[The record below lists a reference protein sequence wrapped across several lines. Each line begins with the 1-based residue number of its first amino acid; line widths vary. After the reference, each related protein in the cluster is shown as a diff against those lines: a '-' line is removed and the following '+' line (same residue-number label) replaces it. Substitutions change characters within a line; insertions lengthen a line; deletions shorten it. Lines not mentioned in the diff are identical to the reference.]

1 MKRLLALFAVI
12 VVIGG
17 CTSSENVDAA
27 KVLRDGGAAMGQLK
41 SANATLKL
49 TKGTVT
55 IQTFKLVSAKTSV
68 RLPSESDTIYT
79 VKEQDVSFGLQVVI
93 VPGHVYLHVP
103 FSHFQEVTGPDAQA
117 FPDMA
122 KLFDPMTGLP
132 AVIPQGTDPKYVS
145 TEQVDGQDCYQ
156 IHTTYTAAEVRSLI
170 SELDSSGP
178 VDAHVWVGTSD
189 HLIRKAVLSGAF
201 GDNGTDATVEVNIS
215 SFNGPVVIT
224 SPTP

>member
-1 MKRLLALFAVI
+1 MKQLIALLAIAV
-12 VVIGG
+12 VCA
-17 CTSSENVDAA
+17 CTSGQNVNAA
-27 KVLRDGGAAMGQLK
+27 QVLKDGGAAMGQLK

-49 TKGTVT
+49 TKGIIT

-79 VKEQDVSFGLQVVI
+79 VKQEDISFGLEVVI

-122 KLFDPMTGLP
+122 KMFDPTTGLP
-132 AVIPQGTDPKYVS
+132 AVIPQGTNPKYVS
-145 TEQVDGQDCYQ
+145 TDQVDGKDCYQ
-156 IHTTYTAAEVRSLI
+156 IATTYTASQVHSLI

-189 HLIRKAVLSGAF
+189 HLVRKAVLKGAF
-201 GDNGTDATVEVNIS
+201 GDNGTDATVEVSIS
-215 SFNGPVVIT
+215 AFNGPVVIS

>member
-1 MKRLLALFAVI
+1 MKHLIALLATAV
-12 VVIGG
+12 VCA
-17 CTSSENVDAA
+17 CTSGQNVNAA
-27 KVLRDGGAAMGQLK
+27 QVLKDGGAAMGRLT

-49 TKGTVT
+49 TKGTIT

-79 VKEQDVSFGLQVVI
+79 VKEEDVSFGLEVVI

-103 FSHFQEVTGPDAQA
+103 FSHFQEVTGSDAQA

-122 KLFDPMTGLP
+122 KMFDPTTGLP
-132 AVIPQGTDPKYVS
+132 AVIPQGTNPKYVS
-145 TEQVDGQDCYQ
+145 TDQVDGKDCYQ
-156 IHTTYTAAEVRSLI
+156 IATTYTAAQVHGLI

-178 VDAHVWVGTSD
+178 VDAHVWVGTDD
-189 HLIRKAVLSGAF
+189 HLIRKAVLKGAF
-201 GDNGTDATVEVNIS
+201 GDNGTDATVEVSIS
-215 SFNGPVVIT
+215 AFNGPVVIA

>member
-1 MKRLLALFAVI
+1 MRRLLAIAAVAI
-12 VVIGG
+12 V
-17 CTSSENVDAA
+17 CACSSSENVDPAT
-27 KVLRDGGAAMGQLK
+27 VLRDGGAAMGK
-41 SANATLKL
+41 ITSANATLKL
-49 TKGTVT
+49 TKGTIT
-55 IQTFKLVSAKTSV
+55 IQSFKLVSAKTSV

-79 VKEQDVSFGLQVVI
+79 VKEQDASFGLQVVI

-122 KLFDPMTGLP
+122 KLFDPTTGLP

-145 TEQVDGQDCYQ
+145 TEQVNGTDCYQ
-156 IHTTYTAAEVRSLI
+156 IATTYTAAQVRNLI

-178 VDAHVWVGTSD
+178 VNAHVWVGTSD
-189 HLIRKAVLSGAF
+189 HLVRKAVLTGAF
-201 GDNGTDATVEVNIS
+201 GDNGTDATVEVTIS
-215 SFNGPVVIT
+215 AFNGPVVIS

>member
-1 MKRLLALFAVI
+1 MKHLIALFAI
-12 VVIGG
+12 AVVCA
-17 CTSSENVDAA
+17 CTSGQNVNAA
-27 KVLRDGGAAMGQLK
+27 QVLKDGGAAMGQLK

-49 TKGTVT
+49 TKGAIT

-79 VKEQDVSFGLQVVI
+79 VKEEDVSFGLEVVI

-122 KLFDPMTGLP
+122 KMFDPTTGLP
-132 AVIPQGTDPKYVS
+132 AVIPQGTNPKYVS
-145 TEQVDGQDCYQ
+145 TDQVDGKDCYQ
-156 IHTTYTAAEVRSLI
+156 IATTYTAAQVRGLI

-178 VDAHVWVGTSD
+178 VDAHVWVGTDD
-189 HLIRKAVLSGAF
+189 HLIRKAVLKGAF
-201 GDNGTDATVEVNIS
+201 GDSGTDATVEVSIS
-215 SFNGPVVIT
+215 AFNGPVVIA

>member
-1 MKRLLALFAVI
+1 MKRLIALLAIAV
-12 VVIGG
+12 VCA
-17 CTSSENVDAA
+17 CTSGQNVNAA
-27 KVLRDGGAAMGQLK
+27 QVLKDGGVAMGQLK

-49 TKGTVT
+49 TKGIIT

-79 VKEQDVSFGLQVVI
+79 VKQEDISFGLEVVI

-122 KLFDPMTGLP
+122 KMFDPTTGLP
-132 AVIPQGTDPKYVS
+132 AVIPQGTNPKYVS
-145 TEQVDGQDCYQ
+145 TDQVDGKDCYQ
-156 IHTTYTAAEVRSLI
+156 IATTYTASQVHSLI

-189 HLIRKAVLSGAF
+189 HLVRKAVLKGAF
-201 GDNGTDATVEVNIS
+201 GDNGTDATVEVSIS
-215 SFNGPVVIT
+215 AFNGPVVIS